1 MNACPYVD
9 ISKLSGIQFECREC
23 GAGRTLPV
31 SQLLDPPQKWLHT
44 AMDLCKHHSA
54 ESELLRPDGQDDWKK
69 VSRLCQLLAE
79 VRDLVSTEDHTITMK
94 FVFAPDD

>member
-1 MNACPYVD
+1 
-9 ISKLSGIQFECREC
+9 
-23 GAGRTLPV
+23 
-31 SQLLDPPQKWLHT
+31 
-44 AMDLCKHHSA
+44 MDLCKHHSA